1 MIANFLDFIFYRVYT
16 KYIEW
21 GESDIPGVYALCI
34 ITLFPCLNI
43 SSLIFFG
50 VDILNIKPGSY
61 DKIWIIIG
69 FLIVMVFNYFRIY
82 KKIGLTNFLGKWDK
96 TNKEKKNKLGNWM
109 AVYFVLSVV
118 ILFISILY

>member
-61 DKIWIIIG
+61 DKISIIIG

-109 AVYFVLSVV
+109 AVYFVLSVA